1 MIPGVGGWG
10 DSAQTY
16 SLSLQT
22 PLQPPGRTQGL
33 SSAGEF
39 LSSPSGAFLGQRILT
54 FSLPFYSEY
63 SSLMAFTSQSPS
75 VPCSESL
82 VSLASMTSSFE

>member
-10 DSAQTY
+10 SAQTCT
-16 SLSLQT
+16 LSLQT
-22 PLQPPGRTQGL
+22 PLQPPGGTQGL
-33 SSAGEF
+33 SSADEL
-39 LSSPSGAFLGQRILT
+39 LSRPLGAFPGWYIVTL
-54 FSLPFYSEY
+54 SPPFYSES
-63 SSLMAFTSQSPS
+63 SSLMAFTSQSRS